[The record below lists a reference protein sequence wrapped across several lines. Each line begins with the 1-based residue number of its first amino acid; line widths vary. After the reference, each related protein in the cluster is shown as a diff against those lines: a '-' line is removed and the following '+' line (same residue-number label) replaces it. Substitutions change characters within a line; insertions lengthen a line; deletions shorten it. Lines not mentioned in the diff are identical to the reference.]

1 MITFTWHFSYLH
13 YCLAVLLKH
22 ALPTSTVHMLISE
35 CNSVAGC
42 MFLCQLAAINNGT
55 YPIAKVLLVSVPALI
70 RAAIASS
77 IPPRKTVWGTAYLQ
91 LVTVEFNFCVA
102 EALLTT

>member
-1 MITFTWHFSYLH
+1 MNF
-13 YCLAVLLKH
+13 
-22 ALPTSTVHMLISE
+22 E
-35 CNSVAGC
+35 SVCSARIKLG
-42 MFLCQLAAINNGT
+42 GGGG
-55 YPIAKVLLVSVPALI
+55 VVSVPALI